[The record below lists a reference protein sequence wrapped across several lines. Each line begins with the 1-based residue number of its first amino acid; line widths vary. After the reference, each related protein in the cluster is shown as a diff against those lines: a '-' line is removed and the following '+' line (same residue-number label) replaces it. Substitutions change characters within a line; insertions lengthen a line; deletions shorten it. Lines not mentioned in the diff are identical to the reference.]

1 MAILK
6 KRLGLDLRLYTI
18 LQILNLTLFEKTSIS
33 QMLTN
38 IPPEVLDSE
47 SAIQLHLFTL
57 CWDSRVQIPVLLPQT
72 SDSTVELFPTCQC
85 PRKAVQ
91 SQIGLGRSKSDST
104 PGSATES
111 PYLRLAWTDWDTLT
125 IV

>member
-57 CWDSRVQIPVLLPQT
+57 CWDSR
-72 SDSTVELFPTCQC
+72 EF
-85 PRKAVQ
+85 
-91 SQIGLGRSKSDST
+91 
-104 PGSATES
+104 
-111 PYLRLAWTDWDTLT
+111 YWYF
-125 IV
+125 

>member
-57 CWDSRVQIPVLLPQT
+57 CWDSRDTVHQRIPHGGDGALNHFV
-72 SDSTVELFPTCQC
+72 
-85 PRKAVQ
+85 
-91 SQIGLGRSKSDST
+91 
-104 PGSATES
+104 
-111 PYLRLAWTDWDTLT
+111 
-125 IV
+125 

>member
-6 KRLGLDLRLYTI
+6 KQLGLDLRLYTI

-57 CWDSRVQIPVLLPQT
+57 
-72 SDSTVELFPTCQC
+72 
-85 PRKAVQ
+85 
-91 SQIGLGRSKSDST
+91 
-104 PGSATES
+104 
-111 PYLRLAWTDWDTLT
+111 
-125 IV
+125 